1 MLAQPEASCDAWTV
15 RYEDLR
21 RRVTEQ
27 DARLPY
33 GPEVTVFVRRGMA
46 AWMEAWTEE
55 ASCPLPRPVAA
66 APLQLPTGLYADVT
80 RLLVNMLFH
89 NRKEALA

>member
-1 MLAQPEASCDAWTV
+1 LAEPESSPDAWTG

-21 RRVTEQ
+21 RRVAEE
-27 DARLPY
+27 DGRLPR

-55 ASCPLPRPVAA
+55 ASCPLPRPVAH
-66 APLQLPTGLYADVT
+66 APLQIPTGLYADVT

-89 NRKEALA
+89 NRQEALA

>member
-1 MLAQPEASCDAWTV
+1 VKPEASPGAWTG

-21 RRVTEQ
+21 RRVTEENG
-27 DARLPY
+27 RLPR

-55 ASCPLPRPVAA
+55 ASCPIPRPVAH
-66 APLQLPTGLYADVT
+66 APLGLPTGLYADVT
-80 RLLVNMLFH
+80 RVLVNMLFH
-89 NRKEALA
+89 NRQEALA

>member
-1 MLAQPEASCDAWTV
+1 LAEPEASRDAWTV

-21 RRVTEQ
+21 KRVME
-27 DARLPY
+27 ANGPLPR

-55 ASCPLPRPVAA
+55 ASRPLPRAVAR
-66 APLQLPTGLYADVT
+66 APLQLPTGLYADIT

-89 NRKEALA
+89 NRQEALA

>member
-1 MLAQPEASCDAWTV
+1 MAEPEASPDAWTA

-21 RRVTEQ
+21 RRVTE
-27 DARLPY
+27 DSGRLPR

-55 ASCPLPRPVAA
+55 ASCPIPHLPAHV
-66 APLQLPTGLYADVT
+66 PLRLPTGLYADVT
-80 RLLVNMLFH
+80 RLLVNMLIH
-89 NRKEALA
+89 NRQEVLG

>member
-1 MLAQPEASCDAWTV
+1 LAEPKASPDAWTG

-21 RRVTEQ
+21 RRVTEE
-27 DARLPY
+27 DGRLPR

-46 AWMEAWTEE
+46 AWMEAWTEG
-55 ASCPLPRPVAA
+55 APCPLPRPVACA
-66 APLQLPTGLYADVT
+66 TLQLPTGLYADIA

-89 NRKEALA
+89 NRQETLA